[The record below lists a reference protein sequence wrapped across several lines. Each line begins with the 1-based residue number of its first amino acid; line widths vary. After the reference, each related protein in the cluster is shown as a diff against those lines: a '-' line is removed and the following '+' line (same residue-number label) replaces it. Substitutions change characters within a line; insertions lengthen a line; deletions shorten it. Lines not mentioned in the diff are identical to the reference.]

1 MWERDDSHPV
11 RETQIVGEWV
21 PPCGN
26 LGMLQLVFFFPNTSH
41 FQKSIF
47 FPLDFSEVKKHPV
60 KRIFSLLFCS
70 LLLKLICSTFR
81 VFGKGTNTRS
91 QLLAGVC
98 CYRSG
103 RGISDI
109 TKGWLKMEE
118 GRESKGLSF
127 LFLTVRIETQIM
139 AIKTLLKWILWSYGT
154 LEKYNMNM
162 NTRFSQS

>member
-1 MWERDDSHPV
+1 M
-11 RETQIVGEWV
+11 
-21 PPCGN
+21 
-26 LGMLQLVFFFPNTSH
+26 
-41 FQKSIF
+41 
-47 FPLDFSEVKKHPV
+47 

-139 AIKTLLKWILWSYGT
+139 AIKTWNRQKISSPEQMLLLYITDTSFFLNFETGNYYNSLKTHCFSSTGMNERQEDWGLLPPLHPLLACAPLSCILSAPTVTGG
-154 LEKYNMNM
+154 
-162 NTRFSQS
+162 